1 LAEDNDQ
8 NIENFSCEEALD
20 CLFAIYKVRPLFPF
34 PLLSKFLTSSIQVS
48 QKTFI
53 VNITTQVIERHIVRG
68 LEKIFSPVVVN
79 AMTDVEV
86 EAIASE
92 PLSAKRQREFLE
104 ERIKKLRD
112 GHEIFRGVMGSGG
125 K

>member
-1 LAEDNDQ
+1 MIPVL
-8 NIENFSCEEALD
+8 
-20 CLFAIYKVRPLFPF
+20 PLPLPLYSSMYPPLSSLS
-34 PLLSKFLTSSIQVS
+34 PLLTHVMQVS

-53 VNITTQVIERHIVRG
+53 ANITTQVIERHIVRG
-68 LEKIFSPVVVN
+68 LQNIFSPVVVN
-79 AMTDVEV
+79 AMSDVEV

-104 ERIKKLRD
+104 ERIKKLTD
-112 GHEIFRGVMGSGG
+112 GHEIFRGAMGSGG

>member
-1 LAEDNDQ
+1 LKRGE
-8 NIENFSCEEALD
+8 
-20 CLFAIYKVRPLFPF
+20 
-34 PLLSKFLTSSIQVS
+34 
-48 QKTFI
+48 KTFI
-53 VNITTQVIERHIVRG
+53 ANITTQVIERHIVRR

-79 AMTDVEV
+79 ATSDMGV

-104 ERIKKLRD
+104 DRINKLQD
-112 GHEIFRGVMGSGG
+112 GHEIFRGVMGSGE

>member
-1 LAEDNDQ
+1 MIPVL
-8 NIENFSCEEALD
+8 
-20 CLFAIYKVRPLFPF
+20 PL
-34 PLLSKFLTSSIQVS
+34 PLPLYPSMYPPPSSLSLLLTRVIQVS

-53 VNITTQVIERHIVRG
+53 ANITTQVIERHIVRG
-68 LEKIFSPVVVN
+68 LQNIFSPVVVN
-79 AMTDVEV
+79 AMSDVEV

-104 ERIKKLRD
+104 ERIKKLTD